1 MPKEKT
7 NTGFYWQIEP
17 DLGIAEPEALTL
29 KYDFKF
35 MDGYDFVKGGKLP
48 GLFGGKTSC
57 NGGADAAK
65 LGCYSSKFRVF
76 LRLQW
81 LSKIRIR
88 FFSISFVLIRYNF

>member
-1 MPKEKT
+1 MPKKKT

-57 NGGADAAK
+57 NGGADAAE
-65 LGCYSSKFRVF
+65 LGCYSSKFM
-76 LRLQW
+76 L
-81 LSKIRIR
+81 
-88 FFSISFVLIRYNF
+88 